1 MGSSTLHGNPTLQ
14 WNQSL
19 YVKLINSSYTTTR
32 TNLNQQKMTLWH
44 IPPARLCTGGM
55 HYYICCCRNLLK
67 FEFFS
72 WEPGSQFP
80 GGVPT
85 LHVLVKALAPT
96 SRWTV
101 DTSVN
106 RSSPRHGELSAPLWD
121 NQLGC
126 CTKKKKTRS
135 CDQEV
140 SVCLNL

>member
-1 MGSSTLHGNPTLQ
+1 MGILPFHGN
-14 WNQSL
+14 QSV
-19 YVKLINSSYTTTR
+19 YVKLSESSNTATR
-32 TNLNQQKMTLWH
+32 TNLNQLTITLWH

-55 HYYICCCRNLLK
+55 HCYICCRRNLLK